1 MDEFLGKTDNWITK
15 RNLGQKRIMFGGKE
29 RLRTSLNR
37 TKMEHG
43 W

>member
-1 MDEFLGKTDNWITK
+1 MHEFLGKTDNWITK
-15 RNLGQKRIMFGGKE
+15 RNLGQKIIIFGGKV

-37 TKMEHG
+37 TKMEHE